1 MAKDIQELFLQIF
14 SEQIK
19 TISEQNTTIL
29 SLKAKIEKLQET
41 LEKTTQLMMS
51 YALLKDCSSI
61 DVDYTKLKSCI
72 QELETFNSE
81 TYELLKRLYM
91 KEGLWQIKK

>member
-1 MAKDIQELFLQIF
+1 MTKDIPKLFLQI
-14 SEQIK
+14 SKEQAK

-29 SLKAKIEKLQET
+29 NLKAKIEKLQET
-41 LEKTTQLMMS
+41 LKKTTQLMMS

-61 DVDYTKLKSCI
+61 DMDYTKLKSCI
-72 QELETFNSE
+72 QELEMFDSE
-81 TYELLKRLYM
+81 TYELLNRLYI

>member
-1 MAKDIQELFLQIF
+1 MANEITETVIYICNM
-14 SEQIK
+14 QIK
-19 TISEQNTTIL
+19 TISEQHTTIL
-29 SLKAKIEKLQET
+29 NLKAKIEKLQET

-61 DVDYTKLKSCI
+61 DMDYTKLKSCI
-72 QELETFNSE
+72 QELEMLDSE

>member
-1 MAKDIQELFLQIF
+1 MMAKDIQELFLHIF

-29 SLKAKIEKLQET
+29 NLKAKIGTLQEA
-41 LEKTTQLMMS
+41 LEKTTQLMIS

-61 DVDYTKLKSCI
+61 DMNYAKLKNCI
-72 QELETFNSE
+72 QELKIFDSE
-81 TYELLKRLYM
+81 TYELIKRLYV
-91 KEGLWQIKK
+91 KADLWKIK

>member
-1 MAKDIQELFLQIF
+1 MADNIPKSFLQIC
-14 SEQIK
+14 SEQLK

-29 SLKAKIEKLQET
+29 NLKANIEKLQET

-61 DVDYTKLKSCI
+61 DMDYTKLKSCI
-72 QELETFNSE
+72 QELETFDSE

-91 KEGLWQIKK
+91 KEGIWQIKK